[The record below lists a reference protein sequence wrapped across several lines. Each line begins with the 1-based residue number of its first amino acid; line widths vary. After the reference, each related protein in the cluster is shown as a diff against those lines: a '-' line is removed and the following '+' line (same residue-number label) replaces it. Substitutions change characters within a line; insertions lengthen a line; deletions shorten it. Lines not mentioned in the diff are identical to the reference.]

1 MNIRNKM
8 IEISDVQ
15 HHQEICMTYPD
26 VDIDVTKIKA
36 IMINEVVASSI
47 DDDFFGA
54 NAHPYYLQTTIPL
67 FQEAGVC
74 VNDMQDIVEKGIYI
88 TNVVRKPKIESAIET
103 KDLLSYVPY
112 LEKELSLFPNVEVIM
127 LMGDVAKKAFN
138 FISKQHTKKNV
149 IPSLST
155 YKLRNDQF
163 FYQGIQVLPSYI
175 MTGKNILIEKS
186 KFQMASEDIAKM
198 MDIIR

>member
-1 MNIRNKM
+1 MNIRETMMNQM
-8 IEISDVQ
+8 DTNDEEIILSF
-15 HHQEICMTYPD
+15 PD
-26 VDIDVTKIKA
+26 IDIDVESIQA
-36 IMINEVVASSI
+36 IMINEVVPANTE
-47 DDDFFGA
+47 DDFFGT
-54 NAHPYYLQTTIPL
+54 NEQPYYLQTTIPL

-74 VNDMQDIVEKGIYI
+74 VDDMQDILDKGVYI
-88 TNVVRKPKIESAIET
+88 TNAVKKAKTSTTIET
-103 KDLLSYVPY
+103 SEIQKYVAI